1 MSIRMLAVELY
12 RVMRHVEELEK
23 QLARL
28 PASSVEREGLEQE
41 LRRARAERDR
51 IKAMLEGAKDSV

>member
-23 QLARL
+23 KIVTL
-28 PASSVEREGLEQE
+28 PASSAEREGLEQE
-41 LRRARAERDR
+41 LRRARGERDR
-51 IKAMLEGAKDSV
+51 IKAMLEGAKD

>member
-1 MSIRMLAVELY
+1 MLAVELY

-23 QLARL
+23 KLRL
-28 PASSVEREGLEQE
+28 PASSSEREGLEQE

-51 IKAMLEGAKDSV
+51 IKAMLEGAKDNG